1 MRAAIPSFDTVD
13 LCALLREV
21 NRLGAPAARATPAI
35 SRDHQPAAD
44 LSERNGIAVY
54 ELDGLDGLDGRFCGL
69 WSTAGHWTDR
79 TDGHPHLFCE
89 GEGREF
95 ESRHPGWSG
104 DLNGVL
110 ESLRYDLGKR
120 HDEVTV
126 QRDGDAAERVEP
138 VAGAAAFFES

>member
-1 MRAAIPSFDTVD
+1 MVGTWLI
-13 LCALLREV
+13 E
-21 NRLGAPAARATPAI
+21 NRSIAKMVRSGHAVVRNA
-35 SRDHQPAAD
+35 SRNNGTRD
-44 LSERNGIAVY
+44 GIAVY
-54 ELDGLDGLDGRFCGL
+54 ELDGTDGRSCGL